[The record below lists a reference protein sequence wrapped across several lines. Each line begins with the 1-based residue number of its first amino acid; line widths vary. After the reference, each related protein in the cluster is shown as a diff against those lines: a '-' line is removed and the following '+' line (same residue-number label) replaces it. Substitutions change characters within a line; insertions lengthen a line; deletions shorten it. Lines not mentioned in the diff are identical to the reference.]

1 MGGMKQLCT
10 LREALNREE
19 NLDGAV
25 QWSRIFLQEFYRSS
39 REEKKTSKEV
49 YLAPLS
55 LPNYFKSASL
65 SSAGPSDA

>member
-39 REEKKTSKEV
+39 REEKK
-49 YLAPLS
+49 
-55 LPNYFKSASL
+55 NI
-65 SSAGPSDA
+65 